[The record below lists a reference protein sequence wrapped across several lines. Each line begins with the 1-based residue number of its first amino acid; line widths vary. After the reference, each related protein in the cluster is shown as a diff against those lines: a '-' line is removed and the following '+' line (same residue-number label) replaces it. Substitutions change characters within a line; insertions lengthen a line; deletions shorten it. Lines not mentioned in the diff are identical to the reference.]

1 MKRAQTARNT
11 ATALVAVVLV
21 SAACSGGDAGAPDA
35 PPPQTIAAER
45 PASSAELTIVRP
57 VNGERIDGDTAL
69 LEVDLKGGTVVEQT
83 STELQPDEGH
93 LHVMLDG
100 QLVSMTSGTSQELG
114 DLPPGEHLLQVEFV
128 ANDHAPFD
136 PRVLAASTFEVK
148 S

>member
-1 MKRAQTARNT
+1 M
-11 ATALVAVVLV
+11 
-21 SAACSGGDAGAPDA
+21 
-35 PPPQTIAAER
+35 
-45 PASSAELTIVRP
+45 RP

-114 DLPPGEHLLQVEFV
+114 DLPPGAHLLQVEFV